1 MIMNRWRKNRRR
13 KEPQLQEEDNL
24 PEARKLRFALPVGS
38 PSLRLLLR
46 PFGSF
51 AAALRFLTILPLPGR
66 FGTSEAELANAAPF
80 FPLVGLLLGCI
91 AAPAAQL
98 FFHFLPP
105 LPTAVLLTFLLL
117 AFSGGLHL
125 DGLAD
130 TADGFFSARSP
141 ERMLEIMK
149 DSSIGAMGAIAL
161 ILLLLL
167 KTACLASLPPDKLLA
182 AAFLMPAA
190 GRAAILLLMAMLPY
204 AREEGLGRLFAVYFN
219 SGAGWAASLAGFF
232 LLTWAAAAAAGP
244 SGLAVVLAVLLLTF
258 CFVLLCRSKIGGVTG
273 DTLGAACELAEAAAA
288 LAFVLKI

>member
-1 MIMNRWRKNRRR
+1 MNRWRRKQLKPAEETPHHERPERRFHHPPL
-13 KEPQLQEEDNL
+13 K
-24 PEARKLRFALPVGS
+24 
-38 PSLRLLLR
+38 LLLR

-51 AAALRFLTILPLPGR
+51 AAALRFLTLLPLPGR
-66 FGTSEAELANAAPF
+66 FGSSEAELTHAAPF

-98 FFHFLPP
+98 LFHFLPP

-149 DSSIGAMGAIAL
+149 DSNIGTMGAVAL
-161 ILLLLL
+161 IFLLLL
-167 KTACLASLPPDKLLA
+167 KSSCLASLPSDRLLA

-190 GRAAILLLMAMLPY
+190 GRTAILLLMALLPY
-204 AREEGLGRLFAVYFN
+204 AREGGLGSLFAVYFN
-219 SGAGWAASLAGFF
+219 SGAGWLASSGGFL
-232 LLTWAAAAAAGP
+232 LLTWAAYAAAGP
-244 SGLAVVLAVLLLTF
+244 SGLSVVLATLLLTF
-258 CFVLLCRSKIGGVTG
+258 LFALLCRCKIGGATG